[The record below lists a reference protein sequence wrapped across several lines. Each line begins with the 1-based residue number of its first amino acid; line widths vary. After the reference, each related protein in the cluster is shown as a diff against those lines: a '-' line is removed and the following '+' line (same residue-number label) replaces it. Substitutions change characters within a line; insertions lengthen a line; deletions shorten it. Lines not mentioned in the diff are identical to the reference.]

1 MMMLLYHFNM
11 IEIIKSISG
20 YLVIGCVWIIWFER
34 FCVTN
39 KIGGAFSNKERYYQM
54 ILWPIN
60 LGIFLLSWL
69 EEVIKQIKND
79 GHGDN

>member
-1 MMMLLYHFNM
+1 M

-39 KIGGAFSNKERYYQM
+39 KIGGAFSNKDGDKLSHLGGIDPFDYAMEIISSSIFQVSNRG
-54 ILWPIN
+54 WTIN
-60 LGIFLLSWL
+60 
-69 EEVIKQIKND
+69 
-79 GHGDN
+79 